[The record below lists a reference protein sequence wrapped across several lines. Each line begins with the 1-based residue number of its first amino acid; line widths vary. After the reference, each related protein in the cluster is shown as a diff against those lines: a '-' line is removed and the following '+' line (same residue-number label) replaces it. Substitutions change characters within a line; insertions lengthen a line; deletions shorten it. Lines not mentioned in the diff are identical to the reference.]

1 MSRTERR
8 DPRSLSELLTHGNLG
23 SLAAEARRRSE
34 LADRIRTV
42 LPPEDAEHLV
52 SAGINDAGELV
63 IAMDSPAWAARVR
76 YYAERLTAL
85 QPGDAAA
92 LGAGA
97 DALVGRRIRVQVSPG
112 AGRTD
117 RGKRQ
122 PGTS

>member
-1 MSRTERR
+1 M
-8 DPRSLSELLTHGNLG
+8 LTHGNLG
-23 SLAAEARRRSE
+23 SLASEARRRAE

-85 QPGDAAA
+85 QPGEA
-92 LGAGA
+92 A
-97 DALVGRRIRVQVSPG
+97 DAERGLVGRRIRVQVSPR
-112 AGRTD
+112 AGRATG
-117 RGKRQ
+117 RSGKGQ

>member
-23 SLAAEARRRSE
+23 SLAAEARRRAE

-92 LGAGA
+92 PGA
-97 DALVGRRIRVQVSPG
+97 DALVGRRIRVQVSPRAGRAGRGG
-112 AGRTD
+112 AG
-117 RGKRQ
+117 Q